1 MPRDLIYSMAKHP
14 ARRRFLAFAIL
25 LLSVSSLSQAQEVPL
40 PRARPAEAD
49 AAQPEQKPE
58 PEPPSACRQALTEAI
73 AIAPSLP
80 PISGPGACGGTDI
93 VRLEAIVLPDASR
106 VPLKP
111 AATLRCEM
119 ATAVAHW
126 VREDMAPLALRLG
139 SSLREMDNFD
149 SYDCRGR
156 NRVAGAMISEHG
168 KANALDVRGF
178 RLADGRALS
187 FTDRMLAV
195 ETRDGIKASACARF
209 TTVLGPGSDWYH
221 EDHIHFDLAQRR
233 SGYRICQWEMWEPLP
248 AVVPLPP
255 ERPEHA
261 PPRDEEK
268 KEGAPELRR

>member
-1 MPRDLIYSMAKHP
+1 MPRVLIYSMAKHP
-14 ARRRFLAFAIL
+14 ARRRFLAFAFL
-25 LLSVSSLSQAQEVPL
+25 LSSVSSPTQAQEVPL
-40 PRARPAEAD
+40 PRPRPPEAEAVQ
-49 AAQPEQKPE
+49 QPKE
-58 PEPPSACRQALTEAI
+58 PEPPSACRQALTEDI

-80 PISGPGACGGTDI
+80 PIAGPGACGGVDI

-119 ATAVAHW
+119 ATAVARW
-126 VREDMAPLALRLG
+126 VREDMAPLATKLG

-156 NRVAGAMISEHG
+156 NRVVGAMISEHG
-168 KANALDVRGF
+168 KANAIDVRGF

-187 FTDRMLAV
+187 FTDRTLAA

-233 SGYRICQWEMWEPLP
+233 AGFRLCQWEIWEPLP

-255 ERPEHA
+255 ERPEDA
-261 PPRDEEK
+261 PPR
-268 KEGAPELRR
+268 KEGE

>member
-1 MPRDLIYSMAKHP
+1 MAKHL
-14 ARRRFLAFAIL
+14 ARRRFLALAIL
-25 LLSVSSLSQAQEVPL
+25 LVCVSPPSQAQDVPL

-49 AAQPEQKPE
+49 TVQPEQKPE
-58 PEPPSACRQALTEAI
+58 PEPPSACRQALTEDI

-80 PISGPGACGGTDI
+80 PIAGPGACGGTDI

-119 ATAVAHW
+119 ATAVARW

-156 NRVAGAMISEHG
+156 NRVVGAIISEHG
-168 KANALDVRGF
+168 KANAIDVRGF

-187 FTDRMLAV
+187 FTDRVLAM
-195 ETRDGIKASACARF
+195 ETRDSVKASACARF

-233 SGYRICQWEMWEPLP
+233 GGFRLCQWDVWEPLP

-255 ERPEHA
+255 ERPEDA
-261 PPRDEEK
+261 PPREEK
-268 KEGAPELRR
+268 KDGAAPEPRR